1 MGDSLFKLAKMMP
14 LTGPSLSMMFNT
26 SILESLDR
34 FRTYNEKSTGDPIET
49 DEMHETN
56 APADQF
62 WILVHVI
69 LFWCILLILIEW
81 RALTCC
87 CEGHNTITADDND
100 AYFKDDEEYNNFSD
114 AGESSEVGQIV
125 GEGPDLHVRFAVK

>member
-14 LTGPSLSMMFNT
+14 LTGPSMSMMFNT

-56 APADQF
+56 APAD
-62 WILVHVI
+62 
-69 LFWCILLILIEW
+69 
-81 RALTCC
+81 
-87 CEGHNTITADDND
+87 
-100 AYFKDDEEYNNFSD
+100 
-114 AGESSEVGQIV
+114 
-125 GEGPDLHVRFAVK
+125 